1 MQLEIPTLT
10 GRLVRLEALS
20 DHHVAGLVAAAG
32 EDRSRYGFTAV
43 LMAATER
50 GDVVAFVQ
58 RSVATGREVGMT
70 RYLTIRRGDGAA
82 PWAVEIGGTWLSASA
97 QGSGINVEAKFLL
110 LAHAFDAWPVER
122 VDFKTDARNERSRHA
137 LAALGAV
144 FEGTL
149 RAWQP
154 SFVAGEEGRM
164 RDSAMFSILRR
175 EWPEV
180 RERLAHRIDL
190 AVASREAAGAIGG
203 E

>member
-1 MQLEIPTLT
+1 MQLATPTLT

-43 LMAATER
+43 PLDATQMGSYVADLMAATER

-58 RSVATGREVGMT
+58 RS
-70 RYLTIRRGDGAA
+70 
-82 PWAVEIGGTWLSASA
+82 VEIGGTWLSASA

-154 SFVAGEEGRM
+154 SFVAGEEGRL

-190 AVASREAAGAIGG
+190 AVASREARAIGG